1 MDKVRGWWD
10 SYDFHGSPSF
20 VLTNKLKALKMD
32 LKKWNKE
39 EFRCVVERINSLVAS
54 IKVLEEVEESRVL
67 NGAERGQKER
77 AVEELEKTLLLEE
90 ISWRQKSRSLWL
102 REGDKNTHFFH
113 SIANSHRRHNTI
125 ERIAV
130 NGEVFT
136 DPADINLKIVEF
148 YQNLFSETGG
158 QRPLLDNLPFSGIDE
173 ADRANLDS
181 QFSEEEVFG
190 AVSSMCG
197 DKAPGPDGFSIA
209 FFQSCWSII
218 KADLL
223 QVFRHFHTYGTFVKS
238 LNATFLALIPKRPGA
253 LDIKEFKPI
262 SLVSGVYKIISKV
275 LANWLKNVMDKIVSD
290 SQNAFVGGRQILDLV
305 LIVNECL
312 DSRLRSGQSGV
323 LCKLDMEKA
332 YNHVGW
338 NFLLYMLRRCGFS
351 STWRRWIFTCI
362 SSARFSILV
371 NGSPTGFFESSR
383 GLRQGDPLS
392 PFLFLIVME
401 ALSRLLARVGTGHFI
416 KGFSVGCPEEES
428 LNISHLL
435 FADDTLIFCKADPL
449 QLRYLKGVFIWFQ
462 AVSGLKINLGKS
474 ELVPVGEEVVVEEL
488 AGILGCKV
496 SSLPLHYL
504 GLPLGSGYKDISVW
518 TNIIEKTERRLA
530 SWKHM
535 YLSKGGRLT
544 LIKSTLSNLS
554 TYYLSLFPIPKG
566 VAHRL
571 EKIQR
576 DFLWGGLGEEFKF
589 HLVNW
594 KQICTPIRSGGLG
607 IRNLV
612 LFNQALLGKWL
623 WRFATEKRALWRR
636 IIVLKYGSLGGDWC
650 SCSVSGPYGVSLWK
664 SISRG
669 WANFSRFIS
678 YKVGDGS
685 SISFWTDNWCGVSPL
700 KLQFPDLYR
709 MARFKNALVRDML
722 VFQGSNINWDVRFFR
737 AAQDWEVDLITKFMD
752 LLYSVNIS

>member
-1 MDKVRGWWD
+1 M
-10 SYDFHGSPSF
+10 
-20 VLTNKLKALKMD
+20 
-32 LKKWNKE
+32 
-39 EFRCVVERINSLVAS
+39 
-54 IKVLEEVEESRVL
+54 EESRAL
-67 NGAERGQKER
+67 SGAERGLKER

-102 REGDKNTHFFH
+102 REGDKNTRFFH
-113 SIANSHRRHNTI
+113 RIANSHRRYNTI

-136 DPADINLKIVEF
+136 NPAKVNQKIVEF
-148 YQNLFSETGG
+148 YQNLFSEPGG

-173 ADRANLDS
+173 ADMAGLDS
-181 QFSEEEVFG
+181 PFLEEEIFG

-197 DKAPGPDGFSIA
+197 DKALGPDGFSIA

-218 KADLL
+218 KEDLL
-223 QVFRHFHTYGTFVKS
+223 QVFRHFHAHGTFVKS
-238 LNATFLALIPKRPGA
+238 LNAIFLALIPKHPGA
-253 LDIKEFKPI
+253 LDIKEFRPI
-262 SLVSGVYKIISKV
+262 SLIFGVYKIISKV
-275 LANWLKNVMDKIVSD
+275 LANQLRNVLDKIVSG
-290 SQNAFVGGRQILDLV
+290 SQNAFVGGRQILNSV
-305 LIVNECL
+305 LIANECL
-312 DSRLRSGQSGV
+312 DSRLKSGQSGV

-332 YNHVGW
+332 YDHVGW
-338 NFLLYMLRRCGFS
+338 NFLLYMLHHCGFS
-351 STWRRWIFTCI
+351 STWRRWIYNCI

-401 ALSRLLARVGTGHFI
+401 ALSRLLARAGIGRFI
-416 KGFSVGCPEEES
+416 KGFLVGCHEEES
-428 LNISHLL
+428 LDISHLL
-435 FADDTLIFCKADPL
+435 FADDTLIFCGADPL

-474 ELVPVGEEVVVEEL
+474 ELVPVGDEVVVEEL

-496 SSLPLHYL
+496 SSLPLQYL
-504 GLPLGSGYKDISVW
+504 GLPLGSGYKDTSLW

-530 SWKHM
+530 GWKRM

-544 LIKSTLSNLS
+544 LIKSTLSNLA

-566 VAHRL
+566 VALRL

-594 KQICTPIRSGGLG
+594 KQLCTTIRSGGLG

-623 WRFATEKRALWRR
+623 
-636 IIVLKYGSLGGDWC
+636 
-650 SCSVSGPYGVSLWK
+650 
-664 SISRG
+664 
-669 WANFSRFIS
+669 
-678 YKVGDGS
+678 
-685 SISFWTDNWCGVSPL
+685 
-700 KLQFPDLYR
+700 
-709 MARFKNALVRDML
+709 
-722 VFQGSNINWDVRFFR
+722 
-737 AAQDWEVDLITKFMD
+737 
-752 LLYSVNIS
+752 